1 MNEKEIQRT
10 DCIRFLGVVFNENL
24 IWNNHMHLI
33 ENKISKNIVILY
45 KTKHAVDNKNNNN
58 NKESKD
64 HTRLL

>member
-45 KTKHAVDNKNNNN
+45 KTKYAVDNNNNN